1 MKLVHFTLQDQFHFG
16 MITDAN
22 EFIDLDTAVRDYYGV
37 NPVKGAD
44 PSRFRDMQAFFGGG
58 ADSVELTKKI
68 LQYVDRRRAA
78 GWTPRAA
85 TGARFLFKP
94 EEGIKLLAPVVRTSK
109 IYCLASNSRSHVTEQ
124 GRPLPKNPFVF
135 SRQFNSLVGPS
146 ENLMLNPTGTFPDVE
161 LELAAVIGQRGKHIP
176 AAKAMEY
183 VAGYTIALDMGY
195 RDLQY
200 PTQGTVDWVM
210 GKGFDATMAVGPW
223 VVPKEE
229 VGEPYPLDNGT
240 QGRRNGAPA
249 RRHLGLHLPDPRDHC
264 APVPGDHLR
273 AGRHPLARQP
283 GGRPRVRVRQRVEEA
298 ETGRPGGRVDRE
310 DRPAGHPGEGRSS
323 ASPRSSRNSASGV
336 GSSSVP
342 SGTAW
347 SSPPGNG

>member
-1 MKLVHFTLQDQFHFG
+1 VKLVHFTLQDQFHFG

-44 PSRFRDMQAFFGGG
+44 PSRFRDMQAFFSGG

-68 LQYVDRRRAA
+68 IQYIDRRRQA

-85 TGARFLFKP
+85 TGARYLFKA
-94 EEGIKLLAPVVRTSK
+94 EEGVKLLAPVVRGVK
-109 IYCLASNSRSHVTEQ
+109 VYCLASNSKSHLAEQ
-124 GRPLPKNPFVF
+124 KKPMPKQPYVF
-135 SRQFNSLVGPS
+135 TRFYNSLVGPS
-146 ENLMLNPTGTFPDVE
+146 ESLVLNPAGAFPDVE
-161 LELAAVIGQRGKHIP
+161 LELAAVIGQRGKRVP

-200 PTQGTVDWVM
+200 PAEGGTDWVM

-229 VGEPYPLDNGT
+229 VGDPYPLQMELKVGGT
-240 QGRRNGAPA
+240 
-249 RRHLGLHLPDPRDHC
+249 
-264 APVPGDHLR
+264 
-273 AGRHPLARQP
+273 
-283 GGRPRVRVRQRVEEA
+283 VRQRGDTTDYVFRIPEIIAHFSQGITLEPGDILSLGSLGGVPGFEFGNESRKLKPGDQVEGSIEKIGRIVIPVKAEA
-298 ETGRPGGRVDRE
+298 PPAPAAPGKAP
-310 DRPAGHPGEGRSS
+310 PA
-323 ASPRSSRNSASGV
+323 
-336 GSSSVP
+336 
-342 SGTAW
+342 
-347 SSPPGNG
+347 

>member
-58 ADSVELTKKI
+58 ADSVQLTKKI

-109 IYCLASNSRSHVTEQ
+109 IYCLASNSKSHVKEKGT
-124 GRPLPKNPFVF
+124 PLPKQPFVF
-135 SRQFNSLVGPS
+135 TRQFNSLVGPS
-146 ENLMLNPTGTFPDVE
+146 ENLMLNPAGTFPDVE
-161 LELAAVIGQRGKHIP
+161 VELAAVIGQRGKHIP
-176 AAKAMEY
+176 AEKAMDY

-200 PTQGTVDWVM
+200 PAPNTVDWVM

-229 VGEPYPLDNGT
+229 VGEPYPLAMELKVGGT
-240 QGRRNGAPA
+240 VRQQGDTSDYIFRIPEILA
-249 RRHLGLHLPDPRDHC
+249 HLSQGITFEPGDILSLGSLGG
-264 APVPGDHLR
+264 VPGFEFGNETRKLK
-273 AGRHPLARQP
+273 AGDKVEASIEKI
-283 GGRPRVRVRQRVEEA
+283 GRLVIPVKAEA
-298 ETGRPGGRVDRE
+298 PP
-310 DRPAGHPGEGRSS
+310 RPAG
-323 ASPRSSRNSASGV
+323 A
-336 GSSSVP
+336 
-342 SGTAW
+342 GTA
-347 SSPPGNG
+347 PPA

>member
-1 MKLVHFTLQDQFHFG
+1 VKLVHFTLQDQFHFG

-68 LQYVDRRRAA
+68 LQYIDRRRQA

-85 TGARFLFKP
+85 TGARYLFKP
-94 EEGIKLLAPVVRTSK
+94 EEGVKLLAPVVRGSK
-109 IYCLASNSRSHVTEQ
+109 VYCLASNSKSHVTEQ
-124 GRPLPKNPFVF
+124 GKALPTQPYVF
-135 SRQFNSLVGPS
+135 PRYFNSLVGPS
-146 ENLMLNPTGTFPDVE
+146 ESLVLSPAGAFPDVE

-176 AAKAMEY
+176 VEKAMEF

-200 PTQGTVDWVM
+200 ATPGAVDWVM

-229 VGEPYPLDNGT
+229 VGNPYPLAMELKVNGT
-240 QGRRNGAPA
+240 VRQAGDTNDYIFRIPQIIAHLSRGITFEPGDILSLGSLGGVPGYEFGNESRKLKPGDKVEGAIEKIGRIVIPVKAEAPPAPA
-249 RRHLGLHLPDPRDHC
+249 G
-264 APVPGDHLR
+264 A
-273 AGRHPLARQP
+273 
-283 GGRPRVRVRQRVEEA
+283 
-298 ETGRPGGRVDRE
+298 
-310 DRPAGHPGEGRSS
+310 
-323 ASPRSSRNSASGV
+323 
-336 GSSSVP
+336 
-342 SGTAW
+342 GTA
-347 SSPPGNG
+347 PPA

>member
-22 EFIDLDTAVRDYYGV
+22 EFIDLDTACRDYYGV

-58 ADSVELTKKI
+58 SDSVELTKKI
-68 LQYVDRRRAA
+68 LQYIDRRRAA

-85 TGARFLFKP
+85 TGARYLFKP
-94 EEGIKLLAPVVRTSK
+94 EEGVKLLAPVVRGAK
-109 IYCLASNSRSHVTEQ
+109 IYCLASNSKSHVAEQ

-135 SRQFNSLVGPS
+135 SRFFNSLVGPS
-146 ENLMLNPTGTFPDVE
+146 ENLVLSSAAKFPDVE

-176 AAKAMEY
+176 AEKAMEY
-183 VAGYTIALDMGY
+183 VAGYTIAFDMGY

-200 PTQGTVDWVM
+200 PGEGTVDWVM

-229 VGEPYPLDNGT
+229 VGDPYPLAMELKVSGT
-240 QGRRNGAPA
+240 
-249 RRHLGLHLPDPRDHC
+249 
-264 APVPGDHLR
+264 
-273 AGRHPLARQP
+273 
-283 GGRPRVRVRQRVEEA
+283 VRQRGDTSDYIFRIPQILAHLSQGITFEPGDVLSLGSLGGVPGFEFGNESRKLKPGDQVEGSIEKIGRLVIPVKAEA
-298 ETGRPGGRVDRE
+298 PPP
-310 DRPAGHPGEGRSS
+310 PAGPEK
-323 ASPRSSRNSASGV
+323 A
-336 GSSSVP
+336 
-342 SGTAW
+342 
-347 SSPPGNG
+347 PPA